1 MKKQL
6 MLGVAL
12 LLSPLLQA
20 AEPLTQGPEGTEMAV
35 FAGGC
40 FWCTESD
47 FDKVP
52 GVVETISGYT
62 GGSSETA
69 HYNQVSSGDTG
80 HIESVAV
87 FYDPSK
93 TSYAKLVEAFW
104 PTIDPV
110 TANAQFCDSGPQY
123 RSAIY
128 YADEQQQALLE
139 ASRQKLAD
147 SGRFDDPIV
156 TEILPRKP
164 FYAAEDYHQDYYHKN
179 PLRYNFY
186 RTTCGRDARLEELW
200 GE

>member
-6 MLGVAL
+6 MLGAAL

-104 PTIDPV
+104 PTIDPI

-139 ASRQKLAD
+139 ASRQTLAD
-147 SGRFDDPIV
+147 SGRFDAPIV
-156 TEILPRKP
+156 TEILPRQP

>member
-6 MLGVAL
+6 MLGAAL

-156 TEILPRKP
+156 TEILPRQP

>member
-1 MKKQL
+1 MTKFL
-6 MLGVAL
+6 LTTTL
-12 LLSPLLQA
+12 LLCAGLTQA
-20 AEPLTQGPEGTEMAV
+20 AEPLSKGPEGSAMAV

-52 GVVETISGYT
+52 GVLETVSGYT
-62 GGSSETA
+62 GGAAETA
-69 HYNQVSSGDTG
+69 DYEQVSSGRTA

-87 FYDPSK
+87 FYDPQK

-104 PTIDPV
+104 PTIDPL
-110 TANAQFCDSGPQY
+110 TANAQFCDHGPQY

-128 YADEQQQALLE
+128 YADEQQKEVLE
-139 ASRQKLAD
+139 ASLEKLKE

-156 TEILPRKP
+156 TAILPLKP
-164 FYAAEDYHQDYYHKN
+164 FYAAEDYHQDYHNKN

-200 GE
+200 GN